1 MIFNITRILAVL
13 GVFLH
18 PAPSLSD
25 DSRFEILFRTDKLAK
40 LNERGQW
47 NWDIEVTND
56 KIIYTCISCEAKTIA
71 TLEATP
77 ASGFDSP
84 IALGKHYIKKRKEF
98 CAEAA
103 ASSSGRCISTEPA
116 NLRIGIPGFRSEF
129 QTKSYREIEFVAFNW
144 APINLTKEQPEKE
157 LLKAT
162 LRVYGSAPIP
172 ADFHRII
179 WWTHMG
185 RLTLVF

>member
-84 IALGKHYIKKRKEF
+84 IALENTTSRNVRSFAPKLLLQ
-98 CAEAA
+98 AA
-103 ASSSGRCISTEPA
+103 
-116 NLRIGIPGFRSEF
+116 
-129 QTKSYREIEFVAFNW
+129 VD
-144 APINLTKEQPEKE
+144 
-157 LLKAT
+157 
-162 LRVYGSAPIP
+162 V
-172 ADFHRII
+172 
-179 WWTHMG
+179 
-185 RLTLVF
+185 